1 MKSLKSSY
9 EQHHVDNGVTDYEQ
23 LTVIFNPAHRLIVE
37 APAGYGKTKTLI
49 SKIAYLI
56 LSDQIA
62 NTKRVLALTF
72 SVNAAYKI
80 RREILDQL
88 KLIIEDKTTIQH
100 IEERV
105 DASNYHGLCRR
116 LLGRHGYLI
125 APKLTNIGQ
134 FKNVDE
140 DKKSQLDYL
149 PFPISEGEKQLL
161 MQFASDLKCIGK
173 PGVSAINTITWLKD
187 HKNEYLQILLDKFIP
202 NDHITYNGILLLTQ
216 NLFDQYPEVLR
227 FYQSYYPAIF
237 VDEFQDTNWLQWE
250 FLNTLV
256 GTSNGNS
263 TNQYIY
269 LFGDRVQ
276 RIYGF
281 IGAIPDIFDQAQKQY
296 EMAVKK
302 LLTNHRFGV
311 DTMMGQLDQVLRVN
325 AENIRKPSLQN
336 FKVNLHLASLDDQT
350 QEAAYLIEQVQ
361 SLHTEHPDATIAIL
375 VRTGIGSNN
384 TKAIYDALRTA
395 KINFFY
401 ALFSDEDTDY
411 IQFHQRCLDAWIKE
425 LRSGNLTTFKSAQ
438 LFLNEFVQSIP
449 HSETKASL
457 VKLLK
462 YHMSKI
468 QRDYDFLS
476 FDEKVSI
483 VTETLNNRALKQH
496 LDLIRDSQVVFST
509 IHGAK
514 GLEWDYVFL
523 PDLEKFA
530 LTPFLCGSDD
540 CRKFG
545 CSLDWTERS
554 AEFEA
559 AFLDELSV
567 FYVAITR
574 AKKNVFFSYSAKSIS
589 KKGPEYQT
597 KSSCLVNLP
606 GIVTNSK

>member
-9 EQHHVDNGVTDYEQ
+9 EQHHLDNGVVDKEQ
-23 LTVIFNPAHRLIVE
+23 LTVIFNPAQRLIVE

-56 LSDQIA
+56 LSDQIP

-72 SVNAAYKI
+72 SINAAYKI

-88 KLIIEDKTTIQH
+88 KLIIEDKPTLQQIK
-100 IEERV
+100 ERV
-105 DASNYHGLCRR
+105 DVSNYHGLCRR
-116 LLGRHGYLI
+116 LIGHHGFLI
-125 APKLTNIGQ
+125 ASNLSNLAQ
-134 FKNVDE
+134 FKNVDD
-140 DKKSQLDYL
+140 DKKSQLDNL
-149 PFPISEGEKQLL
+149 PFLVSEGDKQLL
-161 MQFASDLKCIGK
+161 VKFASDLKDIGR
-173 PGVSAINTITWLKD
+173 PGVSATDIIKWLRD

-202 NDHITYNGILLLTQ
+202 NEHITYNGILILAQ
-216 NLFDQYPEVLR
+216 HLFDKYPEVLK

-250 FLNTLV
+250 FLNTLI
-256 GTSNGNS
+256 GTSSGNS

-281 IGAIPDIFDQAQKQY
+281 IGAIPNIFDQAQKQY
-296 EMAVKK
+296 EMVVNR
-302 LLTNHRFGV
+302 LLTNHRFGGE
-311 DTMMGQLDQVLRVN
+311 TTMGQLDQVLRAN
-325 AENIRKPSLQN
+325 AENIRKPNLKS
-336 FKVNLHLASLDDQT
+336 FKVNLTLTGLYDQA
-350 QEAAYLIEQVQ
+350 QEATHIVNQIQNLHDEQ
-361 SLHTEHPDATIAIL
+361 PNATIAIL
-375 VRTGIGSNN
+375 VRTGMKSNN
-384 TKAIYDALRTA
+384 TKAIYNALRTA
-395 KINFFY
+395 KIKFFY

-411 IQFHQRCLDAWIKE
+411 IQFHQRCFEAWTKE
-425 LRSGNLTTFKSAQ
+425 LRIGKQKSFKSAQ
-438 LFLNEFVQSIP
+438 LFLNVFVESIP
-449 HSETKASL
+449 YSETNDSL
-457 VKLLK
+457 AKLLK
-462 YHMSKI
+462 YHLSKI
-468 QRDYDFLS
+468 QKDYDFLS
-476 FDEKVSI
+476 FAEKASI

-514 GLEWDYVFL
+514 GLEWDYIFL

-540 CRKFG
+540 CGKYG
-545 CSLDWTERS
+545 CSVDWTERS

-567 FYVAITR
+567 FYVAVTR
-574 AKKNVFFSYSAKSIS
+574 AKRNVFFSYSAKSIS
-589 KKGPEYQT
+589 KKGSEYPT
-597 KSSCLVNLP
+597 RLSCLACLP